1 MNAFDWPDLAAGT
14 GVLESLDAAGADCRV
29 VAGTAPRGME
39 TAMPAANAG
48 GRLLDLRGFAAPEPL
63 LRALEAADTLASG
76 ESLELLTPMLPT
88 PLLQALGERGFIAR
102 ARLLA
107 DGSAC
112 VYVRLP

>member
-14 GVLESLDAAGADCRV
+14 GILESLDAAGADCCV
-29 VAGTAPRGME
+29 PAVAALREARM
-39 TAMPAANAG
+39 AMPAADTS

-63 LRALEAADTLASG
+63 LRALEAADTLAPG

-112 VYVRLP
+112 VRVRLP